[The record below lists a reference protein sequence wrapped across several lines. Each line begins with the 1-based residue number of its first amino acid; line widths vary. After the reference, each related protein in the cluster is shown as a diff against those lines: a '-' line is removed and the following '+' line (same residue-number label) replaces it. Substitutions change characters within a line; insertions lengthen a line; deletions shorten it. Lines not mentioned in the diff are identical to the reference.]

1 MKHRKGSNQ
10 SSPNPESAALPTP
23 GDSYI
28 TNQPSNLFLNKSE
41 RERLL
46 PTVTG
51 QVTSCLSLAW
61 LRALTARCE
70 ANMITHIIFFWI
82 IDICRT
88 ASSNKQLES
97 AGREHLPYRCDWL
110 NRFHNTLEPLLWDTS
125 IQRTPLVGD
134 KIWSKK
140 NFHIIFALKG
150 QFPQQSKIDW
160 PQIKEGWYF

>member
-46 PTVTG
+46 PTFTG

-61 LRALTARCE
+61 LGALTAGCE
-70 ANMITHIIFFWI
+70 SNMITQIIYFFSI
-82 IDICRT
+82 IDICRNT
-88 ASSNKQLES
+88 SSNKQLGS
-97 AGREHLPYRCDWL
+97 AGREHLLYSCDWL
-110 NRFHNTLEPLLWDTS
+110 NRLHNTVEPLLWDNS
-125 IQRTPLVGD
+125 IQRTPLFRGH

-140 NFHIIFALKG
+140 NFHIIFAFRG
-150 QFPQQSKIDW
+150 QFP
-160 PQIKEGWYF
+160 